1 MRQPRLR
8 QRELVVIF
16 MLSAILVCSTVARI
30 LPTTACEGAAP
41 TLATL
46 RRSANVASAAEVV
59 YHNCTVVDISSI
71 SRNGITTIDASNL
84 NIQAVSSFPDVTTV
98 LLSGNQITTIH
109 DDPDATVKT
118 VDLSLNGLTRLN
130 ALAIPRTVTELV
142 LDGNSISGLDD
153 GEIPATVTAL
163 SLKNN
168 SIMMLKHIFIRQNIT
183 QA

>member
-59 YHNCTVVDISSI
+59 RCT
-71 SRNGITTIDASNL
+71 
-84 NIQAVSSFPDVTTV
+84 
-98 LLSGNQITTIH
+98 
-109 DDPDATVKT
+109 
-118 VDLSLNGLTRLN
+118 DLSLNGLTRLN